1 MQILRPVTG
10 RRSNASQPFP
20 ATVASAASSAMA
32 GSSAINSAD
41 PINRG
46 HPLNRGRVAWWLTL
60 PGAVGGG
67 TWRDITNQRNT
78 GVLTSMG
85 NSSNGF
91 RTTNRPGGWGGIQCD
106 GTAGYISAG
115 NVLGFTAEPFA
126 LAVWMRTADANPAF
140 RAIVGKGYLVSA
152 AGYGHYLDTVGHVA
166 FQVRNGAVVSG
177 AISTAAVND
186 GKWHRVIGTR
196 IAGVTSL
203 YVDGLLAATDSTAV
217 TIGTDTQRFLVGT
230 RDSSGATA
238 LYYLGTVDDVSVW
251 NRALSP
257 AEVLQDYNLSQRGYP
272 GVLNRLQWSMNFAAV
287 ASGNHFRR
295 TNQFAKRTGCRQS
308 T

>member
-1 MQILRPVTG
+1 
-10 RRSNASQPFP
+10 
-20 ATVASAASSAMA
+20 MA
-32 GSSAINSAD
+32 ETRAINFAD

-67 TWRDITNQRNT
+67 TWRDITNNKNT

-91 RTTNRPGGWGGIQCD
+91 RPTNRPGGWGGIQCD

-126 LAVWMRTADANPAF
+126 LAVWIRTADANPAF

-152 AGYGHYLDTVGHVA
+152 SGYGHYLDTAGHVG
-166 FQVRNGAVVSG
+166 FQVRNGATVSG
-177 AISTAAVND
+177 AISSAAVND

-217 TIGTDTQRFLVGT
+217 TIGTDTQRFLIGA
-230 RDSSGATA
+230 RDSSGAG
-238 LYYLGTVDDVSVW
+238 LFFLGSIDDVAIW

-272 GVLNRLQWSMNFAAV
+272 GVLNRLHWPMNFATV
-287 ASGNHFRR
+287 AAANRLRMSIGLD
-295 TNQFAKRTGCRQS
+295 
-308 T
+308 